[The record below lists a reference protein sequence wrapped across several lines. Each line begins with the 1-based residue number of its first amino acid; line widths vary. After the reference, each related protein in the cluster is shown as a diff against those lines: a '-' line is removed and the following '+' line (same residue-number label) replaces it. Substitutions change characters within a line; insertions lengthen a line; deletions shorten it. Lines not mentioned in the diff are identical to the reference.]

1 MQAQPLLD
9 AVLSASGDAEG
20 PALYR
25 LFVHLENATTP
36 RALERA
42 IGTQGCLNRLVA
54 YALDRRFGSNERLGM
69 ETPRRFTRAS
79 IDERSAG
86 SGMSIA
92 VLLNQ
97 LIA

>member
-1 MQAQPLLD
+1 M
-9 AVLSASGDAEG
+9 
-20 PALYR
+20 YK
-25 LFVHLENATTP
+25 LFTHLENATTP
-36 RALERA
+36 RALARA
-42 IGTQGCLNRLVA
+42 IGTQGCLNCLVA

-69 ETPRRFTRAS
+69 ETPRRLGQRAS

-97 LIA
+97 LIG